1 MVTKEESKHLAKI
14 QLQNM
19 ARQILATAEHPKDVV
34 DSQFLTE
41 MKGIDY
47 EKINEYL
54 ARLDL
59 KKKRAKQ
66 LKSQDSKNRGIS
78 SRQELGSEYGG
89 NSEVRFQVE
98 SKFGHHR
105 GSSSVTENLQLFGN
119 KKHSK
124 SSRRENI
131 NSQSYQL

>member
-1 MVTKEESKHLAKI
+1 MDEYIRQLCVKNGMATKEESKHLAKT

-19 ARQILATAEHPKDVV
+19 ARQILAKAKLPKDVV

-66 LKSQDSKNRGIS
+66 LKS
-78 SRQELGSEYGG
+78 
-89 NSEVRFQVE
+89 
-98 SKFGHHR
+98 
-105 GSSSVTENLQLFGN
+105 
-119 KKHSK
+119 
-124 SSRRENI
+124 
-131 NSQSYQL
+131 

>member
-1 MVTKEESKHLAKI
+1 
-14 QLQNM
+14 
-19 ARQILATAEHPKDVV
+19 
-34 DSQFLTE
+34 

-89 NSEVRFQVE
+89 NSEVRF
-98 SKFGHHR
+98 
-105 GSSSVTENLQLFGN
+105 
-119 KKHSK
+119 
-124 SSRRENI
+124 
-131 NSQSYQL
+131 